1 MAAVRSISIIDLAKI
16 PGAVGVIQRNKQEEI
31 ATLLHQIGFDTT
43 YGWELNEC
51 LHRPLTAKTN
61 EPFFGI
67 RVEGFERCD
76 PEWLS
81 SGLASAEAILDSC
94 TDKTL
99 RDELV
104 RMNKQGSSDKTFQS
118 ESVAKNALKNQ
129 RSLSDLDPD
138 LKNV

>member
-76 PEWLS
+76 PEWIK

-104 RMNKQGSSDKTFQS
+104 RMNKQGSCDKTWGNEEAAKS
-118 ESVAKNALKNQ
+118 VIRKEIENSKRESKE
-129 RSLSDLDPD
+129 S
-138 LKNV
+138 